1 MTRQRLA
8 EENRR
13 TRELENAATELL
25 AQSAQEH
32 GQSEYPYYTERWL
45 REMQRREESASLASV
60 PAEAAVPAELSL
72 LLDALL
78 AGTLLPQAQ
87 RVTVTLYRAGLSLRE
102 IAERTG
108 CSLTTAH
115 RRLRRGLDRLR
126 AAATAV
132 MEVRQSPGLIA
143 HVYRLETRNRDYAP
157 EQHCAPGREACRHDG
172 LCRYRWY
179 LYHLAEE

>member
-1 MTRQRLA
+1 MTQQRLA

-45 REMQRREESASLASV
+45 REMQRREESASLA
-60 PAEAAVPAELSL
+60 PAPGEAVSSELSL

-78 AGTLLPQAQ
+78 AGTLLPQSQ
-87 RVTVTLYRAGLSLRE
+87 RVTVTLYRAGLSLRA
-102 IAERTG
+102 IAARTG
-108 CSLTTAH
+108 CCPTTAH

-157 EQHCAPGREACRHDG
+157 ERHCAPGREACRHDG